1 MVEGTRSGLGKA
13 EGSRPRALPH
23 AGGRTANWPNPHH
36 KIRRET
42 CQLAK
47 DQESLI
53 ERAALIYHA
62 ARPGARVSVDSLDRP
77 PGVKGEAASAAGRG
91 EERDR
96 EKRMRGPKR
105 FDAKYQTAYSRKW
118 SNEGR
123 TIVALKKAGF
133 AVIRFGATQRKKRRA
148 FATDEPKTSG
158 LIASDARRKSL
169 AEFGKRMKP
178 IDAVEVWT
186 WPVMARQPEI
196 ERIA

>member
-1 MVEGTRSGLGKA
+1 
-13 EGSRPRALPH
+13 
-23 AGGRTANWPNPHH
+23 
-36 KIRRET
+36 
-42 CQLAK
+42 
-47 DQESLI
+47 
-53 ERAALIYHA
+53 
-62 ARPGARVSVDSLDRP
+62 
-77 PGVKGEAASAAGRG
+77 
-91 EERDR
+91 
-96 EKRMRGPKR
+96 MRGPKR

-158 LIASDARRKSL
+158 LIASDGKSEVKIVVTSTRKLTDARRKSL
-169 AEFGKRMKP
+169 EEFGKRMKP

-196 ERIA
+196 ERIG